1 MDAPNQPPQ
10 PPGSFISPQTS
21 ISLREKPSV
30 SYETLCLSTWH
41 FINFTVI
48 SFIFINEN
56 MKFSKETLSKAF
68 QECPMSDSLGK
79 HWTLIDYFSRKLIF
93 FEILWDLEPRW
104 HFINFTVISLIVIN
118 ESMKFSKEILS
129 KVFQECPMSDSLG
142 KHWTFIDN
150 FSRKLIFFQIHTFHF
165 HFQFQF
171 ILFWTNQFQI
181 WKHQWIPQWMR
192 FTLIM
197 FYKECSVLAT
207 PWQISYFL
215 GRSLAVP

>member
-1 MDAPNQPPQ
+1 MWRVNTYL
-10 PPGSFISPQTS
+10 F
-21 ISLREKPSV
+21 
-30 SYETLCLSTWH
+30 TWH

-48 SFIFINEN
+48 SFIFINKN
-56 MKFSKETLSKAF
+56 MKFSKETLAKAF

-104 HFINFTVISLIVIN
+104 HFINFTLISLILIN
-118 ESMKFSKEILS
+118 ENMKFSKEILS

-192 FTLIM
+192 FILDT
-197 FYKECSVLAT
+197 
-207 PWQISYFL
+207 SYTRICQL
-215 GRSLAVP
+215 